1 MEKKM
6 EKMKKE
12 IKTQNGF
19 YTIIAALFLIA
30 QCTNAFGLLTS
41 AYTNPNAAEFV
52 RGFVLGLVIVI
63 VFLKMIKMSTY
74 AT

>member
-41 AYTNPNAAEFV
+41 AYTNFCITAIGPKQQ
-52 RGFVLGLVIVI
+52 RTQG
-63 VFLKMIKMSTY
+63 
-74 AT
+74 